1 MEQMQASA
9 VLKEKHDTFFFGIRI
24 LQRNIITHTH
34 TDPWRKN
41 LQQTGRN
48 TVTVALGTS
57 VASWN
62 TQTSIAA
69 AMDNYDDYAHVGLYQ
84 PCLKQQMEITD
95 AGWPSQIPA
104 SWCNQKWQTCWLRWQ
119 GFCPKGGGN
128 WKKHYFLHC
137 GLSPGR
143 RWKEQI
149 AGT

>member
-1 MEQMQASA
+1 MVHQPPS
-9 VLKEKHDTFFFGIRI
+9 RI
-24 LQRNIITHTH
+24 LCLTFRSFYRTQGSLGGPSPAAHGANAGLSGSEGKTRHVFLWHSHSSAKYHHTHTH

-104 SWCNQKWQTCWLRWQ
+104 S
-119 GFCPKGGGN
+119 
-128 WKKHYFLHC
+128 
-137 GLSPGR
+137 
-143 RWKEQI
+143 
-149 AGT
+149 